1 MFFLSSNK
9 VRRQN
14 KVNTN
19 QPLKQ
24 QQQQQQ
30 KQNIQKPPSYNH
42 FRRKRG
48 SLPIFNL
55 SKIITTRYPPSCK
68 VCGG

>member
-1 MFFLSSNK
+1 MKMFFLLSNK

-30 KQNIQKPPSYNH
+30 KPPSYNH
-42 FRRKRG
+42 FRRKRA

>member
-1 MFFLSSNK
+1 MKMFFLSSNN
-9 VRRQN
+9 VRRLN
-14 KVNTN
+14 KVHTN
-19 QPLKQ
+19 EPLQQ

-30 KQNIQKPPSYNH
+30 KPPSYNNY
-42 FRRKRG
+42 RRKRG